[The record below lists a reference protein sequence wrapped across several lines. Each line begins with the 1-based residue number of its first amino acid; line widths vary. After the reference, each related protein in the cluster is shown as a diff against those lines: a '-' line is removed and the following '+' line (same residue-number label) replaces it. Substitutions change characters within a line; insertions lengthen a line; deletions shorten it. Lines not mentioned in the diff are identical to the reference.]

1 MEQNQSLKRLTDRI
15 HFLPPDEGTDRPI
28 LAAIAG
34 NEQTL
39 MLDTGN
45 SPAHA
50 ELFLN
55 QLERHGISQ
64 PSVAVLTHW
73 HWDHTFGGERVG
85 AKLVAHE
92 KTKAVLEKLVPL
104 AWTDEAIDEWKDK
117 SSGFAFCAEMIKK
130 EYGDERIIS
139 IRLPEIAFQ
148 ASWETDLG
156 GIRAAVEHVGGDH
169 ASDSSVVYIPEE
181 KVLFLGDCLYADL
194 YGRYTA
200 AKTRALLSKLEK
212 YDADW
217 YVLSHEM
224 PMSKVEFQGYAE
236 LLGLLCQLTEDA
248 NGEREAIVSGLTAAL
263 GRQPGEIELE
273 AAACFVNGAAVQAS
287 AGGQ

>member
-1 MEQNQSLKRLTDRI
+1 MEQCRHLRCLTDRI
-15 HFLPPDEGTDRPI
+15 HFLPPDERTDRPI
-28 LAAIAG
+28 LAAISG
-34 NEQTL
+34 TKQTL

-50 ELFLN
+50 ELFLKE
-55 QLERHGISQ
+55 LERHGLSQ

-73 HWDHTFGGERVG
+73 HWDHTFGGERIG

-104 AWTDEAIDEWKDK
+104 AWTDEAIEQWKDK

-130 EYGDERIIS
+130 EYGAERNIS
-139 IRLPEIAFQ
+139 IRLPEITFQ
-148 ASWETDLG
+148 GSWEADLG
-156 GIRAAVEHVGGDH
+156 GIRVVVEHVGGDH
-169 ASDSSVVYIPEE
+169 SSDSSVVFIPEE

-194 YGRYTA
+194 YGRYTE

-224 PMSKVEFQGYAE
+224 PMSKAEYQGYAE
-236 LLGLLCQLTEDA
+236 LLGLVCQLAEDTD
-248 NGEREAIVSGLTAAL
+248 GEREAIMSGLTAAL
-263 GRQPGEIELE
+263 GRQPGELELE
-273 AAACFVNGAAVQAS
+273 VVSCFVNGAAVQAS
-287 AGGQ
+287 GDGK